1 VIKVVLDFS
10 TSINE
15 YIANTESAVS
25 VLVNGDEVAVLSGE
39 NRSFLRKLQLSNGK
53 NQIVVRRYYVRSP
66 DCAVWWKQ
74 IFGAL
79 LGLILLAVEDGTPF
93 FCQYETEE
101 CIELELPNEEAVL
114 EVRAVQKDNDPW
126 PLFLICGDGCKWTSS
141 RKITMSKKE
150 LEDTYKERKRL
161 LSLPL
166 WIPFAL
172 CVLGLLSLLMNGY
185 TTTVVAL
192 LALAAVFGGCS
203 LISILALRKQYQK
216 LLNQI

>member
-1 VIKVVLDFS
+1 MVLDFKV
-10 TSINE
+10 SINE

-53 NQIVVRRYYVRSP
+53 NQIVVRRYYARSP

-101 CIELELPNEEAVL
+101 CIELELTNEEAVL

-141 RKITMSKKE
+141 RKITMSEEE
-150 LEDTYKERKRL
+150 LKDTYVEWKRRL
-161 LSLPL
+161 LMPL
-166 WIPFAL
+166 WLPFAL
-172 CVLGLLSLLMNGY
+172 GILGLLGVLLKWNSTTVVFLLVIAAIFGVISLISLLM
-185 TTTVVAL
+185 
-192 LALAAVFGGCS
+192 
-203 LISILALRKQYQK
+203 LRKQYQQ
-216 LLNQI
+216 LSGQI

>member
-1 VIKVVLDFS
+1 MVLDFKV
-10 TSINE
+10 SINE

-101 CIELELPNEEAVL
+101 CIELELTNEEAVL

-141 RKITMSKKE
+141 RRITMSEEE
-150 LEDTYKERKRL
+150 LKDTYVEWKRRL
-161 LSLPL
+161 LMPL
-166 WIPFAL
+166 WLPFAL
-172 CVLGLLSLLMNGY
+172 GILGLLGVLLKWNSTTVVFLLVIAAIFGVISLISLLM
-185 TTTVVAL
+185 
-192 LALAAVFGGCS
+192 
-203 LISILALRKQYQK
+203 LRKQYQQ
-216 LLNQI
+216 LRGQI

>member
-1 VIKVVLDFS
+1 
-10 TSINE
+10 
-15 YIANTESAVS
+15 
-25 VLVNGDEVAVLSGE
+25 
-39 NRSFLRKLQLSNGK
+39 LQLSNGK

-101 CIELELPNEEAVL
+101 CIELELTNEEAVL

-141 RKITMSKKE
+141 RKITMSEEE
-150 LEDTYKERKRL
+150 LADTYKEWKRRMSV
-161 LSLPL
+161 SLC
-166 WIPFAL
+166 IPFVL
-172 CVLGLLSLLMNGY
+172 CGLAILSILTNGY
-185 TTTVVAL
+185 ATTAVVL
-192 LALAAVFGGCS
+192 LVLAAIIGGCS
-203 LISILALRKQYQK
+203 LFSFLLLRKQYRQ
-216 LLNQI
+216 LRCQI

>member
-1 VIKVVLDFS
+1 MVLDFKV
-10 TSINE
+10 SINE

-53 NQIVVRRYYVRSP
+53 NQIVVRRYYARSP

-101 CIELELPNEEAVL
+101 CIELELTNEEAVL

-141 RKITMSKKE
+141 RKITMSEEE
-150 LEDTYKERKRL
+150 LKDTYVEWKRRL
-161 LSLPL
+161 LMPL
-166 WIPFAL
+166 WLPFAL
-172 CVLGLLSLLMNGY
+172 GILGLLGVLLKWNSTTVVFLLVIAAIFGVISLISLLM
-185 TTTVVAL
+185 
-192 LALAAVFGGCS
+192 
-203 LISILALRKQYQK
+203 LRKQYQQ
-216 LLNQI
+216 LRGQI